1 MIRLIAS
8 DLDGTLI
15 PNGMQSLNPILFPI
29 IKELKKRGILFV
41 SASGRQLASQ
51 RGLFGEMAD
60 DISYI
65 AENGALCIHNGKC
78 IYSGE
83 MKRDTADAILR
94 ALASLPSCKVLVSC
108 PDTCYILSG
117 DDAFLH
123 HVRDVLHNDTTVT
136 DCFDTISEPI
146 LKIAAW
152 DTVDVSRSADALQAL
167 SFPDIKVATSGN
179 DWIDFIP
186 TYCNK
191 GTALSALLRHLHIDP
206 ADCISF
212 GDQQNDVEMLTLT
225 GISYAMESGVTEAKA
240 AATATTACVEHTL
253 QELLEKS
260 AVTSK

>member
-152 DTVDVSRSADALQAL
+152 DTVDASHSADALQAL
-167 SFPDIKVATSGN
+167 SFPDIKVVTSGN

-186 TYCNK
+186 TYSNK
-191 GTALSALLRHLHIDP
+191 GTALSELLHYLQIDP
-206 ADCISF
+206 DDCVSF
-212 GDQQNDVEMLTLT
+212 GDQQNDVEMLKLT
-225 GISYAMESGVTEAKA
+225 GISYAMENGVSEAKA
-240 AATATTACVEHTL
+240 VATYTTACVEDTL
-253 QELLEKS
+253 HKLLTDIS
-260 AVTSK
+260 L